1 MVKVIMGSRGSG
13 KTKKMIDL
21 VNKALTEEIGNV
33 VCMEKGQNMRL
44 NVKPSAKLID
54 VTEYPA
60 VNGYDTLMAF
70 INGIYAGNY
79 DVTHVF
85 IDSLYKI
92 AACDDADQAGAFTG
106 KLKRKILKNTL
117 PRKTKREAIFTITTA
132 IQNGAILKIIILL
145 STAPSDST

>member
-92 AACDDADQAGAFTG
+92 AACDDADQAGAFLETLEKFSQTTG
-106 KLKRKILKNTL
+106 MK
-117 PRKTKREAIFTITTA
+117 FTIMISA
-132 IQNGAILKIIILL
+132 DVA
-145 STAPSDST
+145 TAPESISKFF